1 MFFWGILKK
10 RVSMRLSTQ
19 EPKMKE
25 QLESNLIT
33 KFAAGLMERD
43 EEKIM
48 QEWLQQNPQFV
59 STVALIQQQ
68 VEAMNQEPILV
79 STHP

>member
-1 MFFWGILKK
+1 MA
-10 RVSMRLSTQ
+10 
-19 EPKMKE
+19 KMKE

-33 KFAAGLMERD
+33 KFAAGLMEHD
-43 EEKIM
+43 EEQIM

-68 VEAMNQEPILV
+68 VEAMNQEPVLV

>member
-1 MFFWGILKK
+1 
-10 RVSMRLSTQ
+10 
-19 EPKMKE
+19 
-25 QLESNLIT
+25 
-33 KFAAGLMERD
+33 MEHD
-43 EEKIM
+43 EEQIM

-68 VEAMNQEPILV
+68 VEAMNQEPVLV